1 MSGLGAAP
9 CAEAAMASCGVA
21 AALFAVGCR
30 RLGWPWVQIG
40 GR

>member
-1 MSGLGAAP
+1 MSGVDAVP
-9 CAEAAMASCGVA
+9 CAEVALVSCGVA
-21 AALFAVGCR
+21 AAFAVGRR